1 MTDVSFMPIYFLY
14 VSLEKI
20 TPKELNADN
29 NFISQCLFYLETCGN
44 TVAMYGK
51 LGSGKRTLAAQ
62 VAIRLAN
69 KDTNIKIKIVRK
81 REDLSDDLQSRLS
94 TIFVIHD
101 PIKAW
106 YTSQH
111 TDEITSFL
119 YKICT
124 NAKRNNC
131 YIIAIFHCNDWE
143 SFKHQIGKNS
153 IAIEQMFQ
161 NAKHICFNKQKMIEI
176 LTNCE
181 IKNKVKYQ
189 IDRATIGDLF
199 LITLFLKNCVFQDK
213 RFLSNP
219 IKFIFEKLKSLQQ
232 SSIILHQLT
241 FKVMVFFVVH
251 NGEIAK
257 RELDD
262 ISRHSLFADVKEKMD
277 IVGSIDECINQ
288 LLELFIEKTVDGQSY
303 RILHEVVTRCTF
315 LAAVEMHRTLL
326 FAECDPMLIMDC
338 MVHKTKTKNQ
348 IAYDFNDIGIPSNI
362 IPEIARLIF
371 QRTEMRSVLQNS
383 ILYDDKEFLDEW
395 KKAELHFSNEIHVKI
410 ETVN

>member
-14 VSLEKI
+14 VSLENI

-62 VAIRLAN
+62 VAIRLAK
-69 KDTNIKIKIVRK
+69 KDTKIKIKIVRK
-81 REDLSDDLQSRLS
+81 REDLSDNLQLRLS

-119 YKICT
+119 YKLFT

-143 SFKHQIGKNS
+143 SFKHQIGKNRR
-153 IAIEQMFQ
+153 AIEQMFQ
-161 NAKHICFNKQKMIEI
+161 NAKHICFDVQKMTEI
-176 LTNCE
+176 LTNSKKE
-181 IKNKVKYQ
+181 RKNNVKYK
-189 IDRATIGDLF
+189 IDRATIGDCF
-199 LITLFLKNCVFQDK
+199 LITLFLKNCEFQDK

-241 FKVMVFFVVH
+241 
-251 NGEIAK
+251 
-257 RELDD
+257 
-262 ISRHSLFADVKEKMD
+262 
-277 IVGSIDECINQ
+277 IN
-288 LLELFIEKTVDGQSY
+288 I
-303 RILHEVVTRCTF
+303 
-315 LAAVEMHRTLL
+315 
-326 FAECDPMLIMDC
+326 
-338 MVHKTKTKNQ
+338 
-348 IAYDFNDIGIPSNI
+348 
-362 IPEIARLIF
+362 
-371 QRTEMRSVLQNS
+371 
-383 ILYDDKEFLDEW
+383 
-395 KKAELHFSNEIHVKI
+395 
-410 ETVN
+410 

>member
-1 MTDVSFMPIYFLY
+1 M
-14 VSLEKI
+14 
-20 TPKELNADN
+20 
-29 NFISQCLFYLETCGN
+29 
-44 TVAMYGK
+44 
-51 LGSGKRTLAAQ
+51 
-62 VAIRLAN
+62 
-69 KDTNIKIKIVRK
+69 
-81 REDLSDDLQSRLS
+81 SDDLQSRLS

-153 IAIEQMFQ
+153 VAIEQMFQ
-161 NAKHICFNKQKMIEI
+161 NAKHICFDIQKMTEIEI
-176 LTNCE
+176 NCEKE
-181 IKNKVKYQ
+181 IKNKVNYQ

-199 LITLFLKNCVFQDK
+199 LITLFLKNCVFQDIL
-213 RFLSNP
+213 FLSNP
-219 IKFIFEKLKSLQQ
+219 IKFIFEKLKSLQE
-232 SSIILHQLT
+232 SSIMLHQLK

-251 NGEIAK
+251 NGEITT

-277 IVGSIDECINQ
+277 LGGSIDECINQ

-326 FAECDPMLIMDC
+326 FAECDPILIMDC
-338 MVHKTKTKNQ
+338 IGVKSTVHKRNKQTE
-348 IAYDFNDIGIPSNI
+348 IPYDFSDIGIPSSI

-371 QRTEMRSVLQNS
+371 QRTEMRTLLQNS
-383 ILYDDKEFLDEW
+383 RLYYDKEFLDKWE
-395 KKAELHFSNEIHVKI
+395 KAKLHFSNEIHLKI
-410 ETVN
+410 ETGN